1 MNSLT
6 IIGNVTRDPETRV
19 TPSGK
24 EVTNFTV
31 AVNRRHSPKAGV
43 EETDYFRV
51 TAWDK
56 LAGICKQYLIKG
68 SKVAVVGS
76 VSVSTYEKNGNHY
89 ASLDVTAN
97 QIELLGG
104 KRSDA
109 DDSGLTYTAPPVQK
123 DKQTG
128 FVKVD
133 DDDFLPF

>member
-6 IIGNVTRDPETRV
+6 IIGNVTRDPESRS

-31 AVNRRHSPKAGV
+31 AVNRRRSPKAGV

-56 LAGICKQYLIKG
+56 LAGICKQYVRKG
-68 SKVAVVGS
+68 TKVAVIGS

-89 ASLDVTAN
+89 TSLDVTAN
-97 QIELLGG
+97 QVELLGG
-104 KRSDA
+104 KRSDDA
-109 DDSGLTYTAPPVQK
+109 SSDPVGQVSIP
-123 DKQTG
+123 DG
-128 FVKVD
+128 FVAVD
-133 DDDFLPF
+133 PGDDLPF